1 MKQARLLVLRTT
13 GSFVA
18 RADEECLRGAFDMR
32 TFDVVLSP
40 PRSLAWNMVKLA
52 CWLLWHLP
60 RARGVFFRFADYHAF
75 LPAVLCRL
83 FRRRLWIVL
92 AGYDAHH
99 FSEYNYGVYDSRLR
113 AALVRYAVRSAHA
126 LLPVHDS
133 LHDGTNSYAF
143 DPPRA
148 TGVKSLVPGIRG
160 EVHVLHNGFDS
171 EYWCPAA
178 IARERLVV
186 TVASVPHGSSDEAL
200 RRMAALKGVPL
211 IVDLARRMPDVSFV
225 LVGPTEA
232 MVRAG
237 YGDLP
242 ENLTVTGLLPA
253 DDVREWYRRAHV
265 YAHPSLTEGMPN
277 AVAEAMLCGCI
288 PVGSDVNGTAT
299 LIGDAGIVIERADV
313 ELWAQAVARAL
324 DKDSGDAA
332 RSRIRE
338 EFTVERRC
346 TGLREIVAGP

>member
-1 MKQARLLVLRTT
+1 
-13 GSFVA
+13 
-18 RADEECLRGAFDMR
+18 
-32 TFDVVLSP
+32 
-40 PRSLAWNMVKLA
+40 
-52 CWLLWHLP
+52 
-60 RARGVFFRFADYHAF
+60 
-75 LPAVLCRL
+75 
-83 FRRRLWIVL
+83 
-92 AGYDAHH
+92 
-99 FSEYNYGVYDSRLR
+99 
-113 AALVRYAVRSAHA
+113 
-126 LLPVHDS
+126 
-133 LHDGTNSYAF
+133 
-143 DPPRA
+143 
-148 TGVKSLVPGIRG
+148 
-160 EVHVLHNGFDS
+160 
-171 EYWCPAA
+171 
-178 IARERLVV
+178 
-186 TVASVPHGSSDEAL
+186 
-200 RRMAALKGVPL
+200 
-211 IVDLARRMPDVSFV
+211 MPDVSFV